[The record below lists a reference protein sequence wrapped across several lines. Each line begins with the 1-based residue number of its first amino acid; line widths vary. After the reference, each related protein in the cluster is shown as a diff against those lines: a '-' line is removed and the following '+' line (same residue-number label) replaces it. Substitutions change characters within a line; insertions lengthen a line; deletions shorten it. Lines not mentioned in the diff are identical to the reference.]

1 MLDNICCN
9 VVILSWEVR
18 TIAEK
23 TINFKVDEEL
33 YKRIKIKV
41 VEEDMT
47 LKDYIIQLIKK
58 DLEKK
63 E

>member
-9 VVILSWEVR
+9 VVILSQEVR

-58 DLEKK
+58 DLEK
-63 E
+63 EE